1 MRHLLLLPMLLL
13 GSCARNAIFDLDVVI
28 PSQSAPS
35 GMNVYAYIEI
45 ADGVSDFDQDPF
57 AIAGVESVLVGE
69 ATTVPFSI
77 VTSDPTLE
85 VRVRVRYCYQSDL
98 TMVSDCSGG
107 GDAND
112 LTLHPGHRYSIP
124 RAFYIGHVTTHTIR
138 VPPATAA
145 ESTTVTVV
153 PRCLVGGCIPVSE
166 GVSSCRDTTDIF
178 NETQPHFCE

>member
-1 MRHLLLLPMLLL
+1 MRTALLLSMLLL
-13 GSCARNAIFDLDVVI
+13 ASCARNAIFDLDVVI
-28 PSQSAPS
+28 PSQA
-35 GMNVYAYIEI
+35 ATAEHAFALIEV

-57 AIAGVESVLVGE
+57 AITEVQSVALGD
-69 ATTVPFSI
+69 ATTVPFSV
-77 VTSDPTLE
+77 VTSDASLE
-85 VRVRVRYCYQSDL
+85 VRVRVRYCSTADC
-98 TMVSDCSGG
+98 TGTDNDIMV
-107 GDAND
+107 
-112 LTLHPGHRYSIP
+112 HPGHRYSIP

-145 ESTTVTVV
+145 ESTMVNVV